1 MISTPR
7 RLLLTL
13 AAGALLLAPL
23 VAVQLAT
30 GAGRAHAC
38 SCVEPAPPLEAL
50 EGVAAVF
57 SGTVRSFDTHRFEVD
72 FGSDRSE
79 SYWSVEI
86 EVDTVW
92 KGSVTATTYV
102 YIWHGA
108 ACGFDWFVEGENF
121 IVYAFQRDFRGVDAD
136 TLFVSLC
143 SRSAPIERAAED
155 LHALGE
161 GHVPEDGVT
170 GADPA
175 SSAEEEG
182 TPAPTPTSQDP
193 PRSPAP
199 PATGS
204 GPALDDGERIAGPG
218 ASDAATTR
226 EASAGPPAWAI
237 PLLGGFVA
245 ASVLVRLAVRPRLR
259 A

>member
-7 RLLLTL
+7 RLLLAL

-23 VAVQLAT
+23 VAIQLAT

-50 EGVAAVF
+50 EGAAAVF
-57 SGTVRSFDTHRFEVD
+57 SGTVRSFETYTFEVD

-92 KGSVTATTYV
+92 KGPVTTTTYV

-108 ACGFDWFVEGENF
+108 ACGFDWFVEGEDF
-121 IVYAFQRDFRGVDAD
+121 IVYAFKRDFPGLDAD

-143 SRSAPIERAAED
+143 SRSAPIDRAEED
-155 LHALGE
+155 LQALGE
-161 GHVPEDGVT
+161 GQLPEDGVT

-175 SSAEEEG
+175 SSAEGEG
-182 TPAPTPTSQDP
+182 APAPTPTSEDP

-204 GPALDDGERIAGPG
+204 GPAIEDGERIAGPG
-218 ASDAATTR
+218 TSDAATTR
-226 EASAGPPAWAI
+226 NAPAGPPAWAI
-237 PLLGGFVA
+237 ALLA
-245 ASVLVRLAVRPRLR
+245 ALVGSATLVRLAVRPRLPE
-259 A
+259 

>member
-1 MISTPR
+1 MISMTR

-38 SCVEPAPPLEAL
+38 SCVEPAPPLDAL
-50 EGVAAVF
+50 EGAAAVF
-57 SGTVRSFDTHRFEVD
+57 TGTVVSFETYTFEVD

-92 KGSVTATTYV
+92 KGPVTTTTYV

-108 ACGFDWFVEGENF
+108 ACGFDWFVEGKDF
-121 IVYAFQRDFRGVDAD
+121 IVYAFQRDFPGVDAD

-143 SRSAPIERAAED
+143 SRSAPIDRAEED
-155 LHALGE
+155 LQALGE
-161 GHVPEDGVT
+161 GQLPEDGVT
-170 GADPA
+170 GADPT
-175 SSAEEEG
+175 SSAEREG
-182 TPAPTPTSQDP
+182 APTPTSQDP

-199 PATGS
+199 PTTGS
-204 GPALDDGERIAGPG
+204 GPALEDGGRIAGPG

-226 EASAGPPAWAI
+226 DAPVGPPAWAI